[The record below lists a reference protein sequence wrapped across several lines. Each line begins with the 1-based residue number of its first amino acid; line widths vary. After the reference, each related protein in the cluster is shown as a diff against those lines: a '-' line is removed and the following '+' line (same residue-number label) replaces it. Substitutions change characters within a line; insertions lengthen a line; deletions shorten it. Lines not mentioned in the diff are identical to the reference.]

1 MKYILLPTDF
11 SANSWNALEYAIRF
25 FKSENCTF
33 YILHI
38 GELKDSGVNGNS
50 FTFPTNKM
58 FSTIKKKI
66 DTFSLRV
73 ERLLTHQKHHLV
85 LLHEYG
91 NFIDII
97 RKTVYEKKI
106 DLIVMGAKGTSGLRT
121 AIVGSNTG
129 DVITKVICNVLVIPE
144 NASITKPKNIA
155 FATDYNI
162 FYTHPILNTL
172 SDQLRISKANFNI
185 LNVSHSNG
193 FLTGTQEKNKEYLKD
208 YIEEIFVGTLKFHS
222 VTNENIKEAILKF
235 VDDNQIEM
243 LTMVAKNLNF
253 FQQLLFDTTIEKL
266 SFHTTIPIFVLH
278 E

>member
-1 MKYILLPTDF
+1 MKHILLPTDF
-11 SANSWNALEYAIRF
+11 SANSWNALEYALRF
-25 FKSENCTF
+25 FKNESCTF

-38 GELKDSGVNGNS
+38 GELKYSGVNSNS
-50 FTFPTNKM
+50 FAFPSKKILA
-58 FSTIKKKI
+58 TIKKNI
-66 DTFSLRV
+66 DSFSMRV
-73 ERLLTHQKHHLV
+73 ERLLVHQKHHLIV
-85 LLHEYG
+85 LQEYG
-91 NFIDII
+91 NFIEII

-106 DLIVMGAKGTSGLRT
+106 DLIVMGTKGTSGLRT
-121 AIVGSNTG
+121 AVVGSNTG

-144 NASITKPKNIA
+144 NAPLTKPKKIA

-172 SDQLRISKANFNI
+172 SDQLRISKANFNV
-185 LNVSHSNG
+185 LNVSQANG
-193 FLTGTQEKNKEYLKD
+193 LLSSTQEKNKEYLQD
-208 YIEEIFVGTLKFHS
+208 YLEEIFVDTHNFHS
-222 VTNENIKEAILKF
+222 VSNKNIKEAILNF
-235 VDDNQIEM
+235 ISDNQIEM

>member
-1 MKYILLPTDF
+1 MKHILLPTDF
-11 SANSWNALEYAIRF
+11 SANSWNALEYALRF
-25 FKSENCTF
+25 FKNESCTF

-38 GELKDSGVNGNS
+38 GELKYSGVNSNS
-50 FTFPTNKM
+50 FAFPSKKILA
-58 FSTIKKKI
+58 TIKKNI
-66 DTFSLRV
+66 DSFSMRV
-73 ERLLTHQKHHLV
+73 ERLLVHQKHHLIV
-85 LLHEYG
+85 LQEYG
-91 NFIDII
+91 NFIEII

-106 DLIVMGAKGTSGLRT
+106 DLIVMGTKGTSGLRT
-121 AIVGSNTG
+121 AVVGSNTG

-144 NASITKPKNIA
+144 NAPLTKPKKIA

-172 SDQLRISKANFNI
+172 SDQLRISKANFNV
-185 LNVSHSNG
+185 LNVSQANG
-193 FLTGTQEKNKEYLKD
+193 LLSSTQEKNKEYLQD
-208 YIEEIFVGTLKFHS
+208 YLEEIFVGTHNFHK
-222 VTNENIKEAILKF
+222 VTNKNIKEAILNF
-235 VDDNQIEM
+235 VGENQIEM